1 MSCDCEIEVNDG
13 DQKRVLIVLLLINA
27 VMFLLEM
34 LFGVLAQST
43 ALIADALD
51 MLADAAV
58 YGVGLY
64 AVGRDVRHKV
74 RAARLSGILQIVL
87 GLGVL
92 FEVVRRFISGSEP
105 EPQFM
110 IGIGVLALVA
120 NSVCLALIARH
131 RDGEIHMRASWIFSR
146 NDVLANLGV
155 IFAGVL
161 VTVMGTNVPDLII
174 GATISAVVVTGGLRI
189 LREAAAA
196 QDSVVEFD

>member
-174 GATISAVVVTGGLRI
+174 GAAISAVVVTGGLRI

>member
-13 DQKRVLIVLLLINA
+13 DQKRVLIVVLLINA

>member
-1 MSCDCEIEVNDG
+1 MSCDCDIEVNDG

-110 IGIGVLALVA
+110 IGIGVLALIA

-155 IFAGVL
+155 IIAGVL

-174 GATISAVVVTGGLRI
+174 GAAISAVVVTGGLRI
-189 LREAAAA
+189 LREAAVA